1 MDLEKPDLS
10 EDRKGSVSPS
20 CSICLEFVLD
30 RGERSIAKLQCGH
43 EFHLDCIGSAF
54 NAKGA
59 MQCPNCRKIEK
70 GLWLYAN
77 GLHSSTDFDLDGWI
91 TENIYDLSY
100 SELPFGFQWCPFR
113 GFTRLTALLEE
124 GDSQP
129 NSYHDTSGSS
139 TFSDLSSS
147 STSSHACPYL
157 ALHHAM
163 NVAHSSTSVS
173 VSENSPFHRT
183 NLGVQSSV
191 EMLNLHNF
199 SSTEAQNS
207 NWPQQSPSPSMS
219 LVGNSDHSTSLYGI
233 RFSRNDTSNQQRLG
247 SFVQAH
253 PLLHGSIAPRN
264 GSNLVASSMGPPIIG
279 EVRAHARS
287 HGQAVSS
294 SSNRAAP
301 FAAPVRRPRSR
312 GVALVSAP
320 SSADISGLYG
330 VSVSNSTT
338 RSHQDSDR
346 HFDRYYGWG
355 RETFTPLPWI
365 PLEGESQWWSPF
377 NPNQPPQSGSFL
389 QRGGASGD
397 RITQNHSEN
406 GYHQRMPLPP
416 WMPPPPPPP
425 PYM

>member
-1 MDLEKPDLS
+1 MSGSEAECMDLEKPDLS

-129 NSYHDTSGSS
+129 NSYRDTSGSS
-139 TFSDLSSS
+139 TFADLSSS
-147 STSSHACPYL
+147 STSTHACPYL

-163 NVAHSSTSVS
+163 NVAHSSASVS
-173 VSENSPFHRT
+173 VSENSPFHRHPT
-183 NLGVQSSV
+183 NLGVQS
-191 EMLNLHNF
+191 L
-199 SSTEAQNS
+199 
-207 NWPQQSPSPSMS
+207 
-219 LVGNSDHSTSLYGI
+219 
-233 RFSRNDTSNQQRLG
+233 SRNDTSNQQRLG

-287 HGQAVSS
+287 HGQTVSS
-294 SSNRAAP
+294 SSNRASP

-312 GVALVSAP
+312 GLALVSAP
-320 SSADISGLYG
+320 SSTDLGGLYG

-365 PLEGESQWWSPF
+365 PLEGESQWWGPF